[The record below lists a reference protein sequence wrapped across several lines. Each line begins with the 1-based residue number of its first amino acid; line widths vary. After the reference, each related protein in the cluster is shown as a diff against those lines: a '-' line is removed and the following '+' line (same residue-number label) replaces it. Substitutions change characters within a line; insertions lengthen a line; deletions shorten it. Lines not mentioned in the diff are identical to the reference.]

1 MGNQSSSNDFQKQF
15 NQLQNEMKNQRKQ
28 FIDFQQVQKEIYN
41 TQMKMQTM
49 RNQQNQQQYQNPNHF
64 NQNYQQNNNQN
75 NNQNNQNQQ
84 QPINN
89 KLMSLLSSH
98 ELKSQIKDNPS
109 FGVQMI
115 ELILK
120 EFSEELS
127 QEQFNKINNYLE
139 NVSQQASQQQNQ
151 QQLTNQA
158 HQQFK
163 QQNQQQINQQNYQQ
177 QQLTNQS
184 HQQLKQQNQQQNNQQ
199 NHQQNN
205 RQNQQNQLQLHP
217 KNNMDLSKRYL
228 SEEEEEKEKFERE
241 QQKQRKL
248 FEEQQRR
255 RKEEYQRQLKS
266 FEDSQINPYK
276 LLELPQ
282 NYTLEQLKL
291 SYRKKALKN
300 HPDKGGNN
308 EIFDEITKA
317 YFSLLEKLKKKEDDK
332 QFIDLKNQSKD
343 YIGKQLED
351 NKQNIKLKAEK
362 FSLTSFNKI
371 FEENKIDEPTDKG
384 YDDWLKNDNNAK
396 EPPKVFS
403 QKFNINNF
411 NSMFEDWKEQD
422 ENLGNEIMLREE
434 PNALMAFHGKTG
446 FTELGVDR
454 IDDFTNADPNSRN
467 LGYTDL
473 KQAYSKSGIIN
484 TRAVNQRESYKNVD
498 EYEKA
503 RAKVSY
509 TMTPEDI
516 RREAIK
522 KKREEE
528 QEEIRVQRIQNK
540 DNQAFKSYNR
550 VHQMMLDKL

>member
-1 MGNQSSSNDFQKQF
+1 MGNQTSQTNNFQKEF
-15 NQLQNEMKNQRKQ
+15 YQLQNEMKNQRKQ
-28 FIDFQQVQKEIYN
+28 FIDFQKVQQEIYN
-41 TQMKMQTM
+41 AQMKMQTM
-49 RNQQNQQQYQNPNHF
+49 RNQQNQQQNQNRF
-64 NQNYQQNNNQN
+64 NQNQQQYQ
-75 NNQNNQNQQ
+75 NQNQQ
-84 QPINN
+84 QPMNN
-89 KLMSLLSSH
+89 KMASLLSSP
-98 ELKSQIKDNPS
+98 ELKEQVKSNPLYAVEVIK
-109 FGVQMI
+109 
-115 ELILK
+115 LILN
-120 EFSEELS
+120 EFSTDLT
-127 QEQFNKINNYLE
+127 QEQYTKINNYLE
-139 NVSQQASQQQNQ
+139 NVSQQASQQQSQ

-158 HQQFK
+158 NQQLKQQHQQ
-163 QQNQQQINQQNYQQ
+163 QNNQQNYQQQNNRQNQ

-184 HQQLKQQNQQQNNQQ
+184 HQQY
-199 NHQQNN
+199 QQNN
-205 RQNQQNQLQLHP
+205 RQNQQNQQNQLQLHP
-217 KNNMDLSKRYL
+217 KNNMDLSQRYL
-228 SEEEEEKEKFERE
+228 SEEEQEREKFERE

-300 HPDKGGNN
+300 HPDKGGNPQ
-308 EIFDEITKA
+308 IFDEITKA

-362 FSLTSFNKI
+362 FNLTSFNKI
-371 FEENKIDEPTDKG
+371 FEENKIDDPTDTG
-384 YDDWLKNDNNAK
+384 YEDWLKNDNNAK

-411 NSMFEDWKEQD
+411 NSMFEDWKDQD
-422 ENLGNEIMLREE
+422 EHLEKEIVLRDE
-434 PNALMAFHGKTG
+434 PNALMAYHGKTG

-484 TRAVNQRESYKNVD
+484 TRAVSQRESYKNVD

-509 TMTPEDI
+509 TMTPEEM

-528 QEEIRVQRIQNK
+528 QEEIRVQRIQNR

>member
-1 MGNQSSSNDFQKQF
+1 MGNQSSQPSNDFQKQF
-15 NQLQNEMKNQRKQ
+15 YQLQNEMKNQRKQ
-28 FIDFQQVQKEIYN
+28 FIDFKQVQQEIYN
-41 TQMKMQTM
+41 AQMKMQTM
-49 RNQQNQQQYQNPNHF
+49 RIQQNQQQNQQQYQQQ
-64 NQNYQQNNNQN
+64 NQNRF
-75 NNQNNQNQQ
+75 NQNQQ
-84 QPINN
+84 QPQQQPMNN
-89 KLMSLLSSH
+89 KMASLLSSP
-98 ELKSQIKDNPS
+98 ELKEQVKSNPLYAVEIIK
-109 FGVQMI
+109 
-115 ELILK
+115 LILN
-120 EFSEELS
+120 EFSTDLT
-127 QEQFNKINNYLE
+127 QDQYTKINNYLE
-139 NVSQQASQQQNQ
+139 NVSQQTSQQQNQ

-158 HQQFK
+158 NQQLK
-163 QQNQQQINQQNYQQ
+163 QQYQQQNNQQQYQQNQQ

-184 HQQLKQQNQQQNNQQ
+184 HQQY
-199 NHQQNN
+199 QQNN
-205 RQNQQNQLQLHP
+205 RQNQLQLHP
-217 KNNMDLSKRYL
+217 KNNMDLSQRYL
-228 SEEEEEKEKFERE
+228 TEEEEEREKFERE

-291 SYRKKALKN
+291 SYRKKALLN
-300 HPDKGGNN
+300 HPDKGGNP
-308 EIFDEITKA
+308 EIFDQTTKA

-362 FSLTSFNKI
+362 FNLTSFNKI

-403 QKFNINNF
+403 KKFNIDNF
-411 NSMFEDWKEQD
+411 NSMFEDWKDQD
-422 ENLGNEIMLREE
+422 EHLGREIVLRDE
-434 PNALMAFHGKTG
+434 PNALMAYHGKTG

-484 TRAVNQRESYKNVD
+484 TRAVPQRESYKNVD